1 MSALQYK
8 SKIKTPG
15 VELGNEV
22 VLTSPT
28 TGRLNLGAKTE
39 TNHTRD
45 NDVLTFDNLVNCKI
59 ELLENDQ
66 VVGTGGGTN
75 TYEMLSWTIER
86 TAYIIPNSN
95 NPTIFYIVLDSVED
109 ALEYQVLSLL
119 DNSKKEIDITHSHIT
134 KSLISTGSGYK
145 PAILVVVD
153 QSIYEINK
161 PCTMQVKFT
170 CKQ

>member
-75 TYEMLSWTIER
+75 TYEMLSRTIER
-86 TAYIIPNSN
+86 TASIIPNGNTS
-95 NPTIFYIVLDSVED
+95 TVFYIVLDEVED
-109 ALEYQVLSLL
+109 AAEYRVLSLL
-119 DNSKKEIDITHSHIT
+119 DHGKKEINITYSNIT
-134 KSLISTGSGYK
+134 KSLMSTGSGYK
-145 PAILVVVD
+145 PAIFVVVNQD
-153 QSIYEINK
+153 SIEINT

>member
-45 NDVLTFDNLVNCKI
+45 NDVLTFNNLLKCTVELVSDGTGTKPSTTENLVVSEVKSYHPTKI
-59 ELLENDQ
+59 VKNTNAYELTFPKYPYFKQARGLYFKG
-66 VVGTGGGTN
+66 VKR
-75 TYEMLSWTIER
+75 S
-86 TAYIIPNSN
+86 
-95 NPTIFYIVLDSVED
+95 
-109 ALEYQVLSLL
+109 
-119 DNSKKEIDITHSHIT
+119 IT
-134 KSLISTGSGYK
+134 KITTTGPIYIETLIAVSDSDAENTNNWSCDMLFEHK
-145 PAILVVVD
+145 LD
-153 QSIYEINK
+153 K
-161 PCTMQVKFT
+161 
-170 CKQ
+170 